1 MGLKIIPIDTYLFL
15 EYIPERPNFLE
26 ELENREKSKTYS
38 GVNLRNTFW
47 VDYTLYEKSLA
58 LLKEIDK
65 EEDYPTDGDEFYFLI
80 GTLEKDFYKLDN
92 NVLGLKFDLFF
103 DKSIKIDIHNFVK
116 SGIGYGYSVFKGFNE
131 IYNGKQLYI
140 VKEKN
145 FPDVIDETLSLAQLK
160 DCINLIPTNT
170 EIAKYRLSRY
180 TKALINYL
188 DVKDKETEFNQ
199 YIKKKTC
206 SKISSDSCADKKF
219 IQFDKVKYESY
230 LDKLKNM
237 LENFDTY
244 NENDWQVEILKIF
257 KLLNPKYIYV
267 GEKIQLTSF
276 ITQGNIYPDIVLV
289 DNDGNIDLI
298 EIKRPQYDI
307 FYKNVYRNN
316 YVPIRELQGTC
327 MQLQNYLI
335 SLTKTSND
343 SLQQEKFKVDSNIPK
358 DFQLKATSPKGYI
371 IYGRDM
377 QLEGNEKMLTDFQIV
392 RNMYSNVIDII
403 TYDDLIRRL
412 ENMLKALEVSL

>member
-1 MGLKIIPIDTYLFL
+1 MNLKVIPVDSYLFL
-15 EYIPERPNFLE
+15 QYTPERPNFLE
-26 ELENREKSKTYS
+26 ELENRAKNKAYD

-47 VDYTLYEKSLA
+47 VDYKLYEKSLA
-58 LLKEIDK
+58 LLKTIDK

-92 NVLGLKFDLFF
+92 NVLGLRFDLFF
-103 DKSIKIDIHNFVK
+103 EKTIKFDIHYFVK
-116 SGIGYGYSVFKGFNE
+116 GSIGYGYSIFKGFND

-140 VKEKN
+140 VSKKEC
-145 FPDVIDETLSLAQLK
+145 PDVIDETLSLAQLK
-160 DCINLIPTNT
+160 VCSDLIPTTT
-170 EIAKYRLSRY
+170 EIQKYRQSRY
-180 TKALINYL
+180 TQALINYL
-188 DVKDKETEFNQ
+188 DVKDKESEFNQ

-206 SKISSDSCADKKF
+206 SKISSDSCTDKKF
-219 IQFDKVKYESY
+219 IEFDKIKYETY

-237 LENFDTY
+237 LDDYNTY
-244 NENDWQVEILKIF
+244 EDDWQVEILKIF

-276 ITQGNIYPDIVLV
+276 ITKGNIYPDIVLV

-343 SLQQEKFKVDSNIPK
+343 SLQQEKFKTDSNIPK

-412 ENMLKALEVSL
+412 ENMLKALDVSL

>member
-1 MGLKIIPIDTYLFL
+1 MKRQIIIAADDFGFSEAFNIGAVKACRKGVATVLNLLCNMPAT
-15 EYIPERPNFLE
+15 
-26 ELENREKSKTYS
+26 ENAIEIWK
-38 GVNLRNTFW
+38 
-47 VDYTLYEKSLA
+47 
-58 LLKEIDK
+58 KEC
-65 EEDYPTDGDEFYFLI
+65 P
-80 GTLEKDFYKLDN
+80 
-92 NVLGLKFDLFF
+92 
-103 DKSIKIDIHNFVK
+103 H
-116 SGIGYGYSVFKGFNE
+116 
-131 IYNGKQLYI
+131 
-140 VKEKN
+140 
-145 FPDVIDETLSLAQLK
+145 
-160 DCINLIPTNT
+160 
-170 EIAKYRLSRY
+170 
-180 TKALINYL
+180 
-188 DVKDKETEFNQ
+188 
-199 YIKKKTC
+199 
-206 SKISSDSCADKKF
+206 
-219 IQFDKVKYESY
+219 
-230 LDKLKNM
+230 
-237 LENFDTY
+237 
-244 NENDWQVEILKIF
+244 
-257 KLLNPKYIYV
+257 
-267 GEKIQLTSF
+267 IQLTAHINFVQGRPVSAPEDIRSLVDENGNF
-276 ITQGNIYPDIVLV
+276 YRSRCWKSDLNDSDKCKGNIYPDIVLV